1 MNLNKENLKKIRGL
15 IVFTVILLIALWNY
29 SLILDVLGQGV
40 GIVYP
45 FLLGGAIAFV
55 INVPMSFFEEKLFQ
69 NQMMKNKKVAQRLA
83 RPISLIITLIV
94 VVSVIG
100 LVVFG
105 VLPKLGDTFISIGK
119 GIQSFMPKAQ
129 SWAEEIF
136 HNNKEIKEWLDSL
149 TLDWDKIINEV
160 VKFFT
165 SGASSVLGSTFVVA
179 RRIASGITTFVIAF
193 VFACYILLQK
203 EKLNIQIRKV
213 MYAYMKEDL
222 VKKVLDVCSLSYRT
236 FSNFLTGQCL
246 EAVILGTMFVIC
258 MGILQMPYAM
268 LIGVLIAFTA
278 LIPIFGA
285 FIGCVVGAFLILT
298 VAPMK
303 ALVFVIMFLILQQIE
318 GNLIYPRVVG
328 SSVGLPSIWV
338 LAAVS
343 IGASLM
349 GIVGMLVFIP
359 IVSVLY
365 ALLRR
370 DVYEHLEKK
379 GIAVDRESG
388 EIYRPKEPDVD
399 ES

>member
-83 RPISLIITLIV
+83 RPVSLIITLIV

-149 TLDWDKIINEV
+149 TLDWDKIINEG

>member
-165 SGASSVLGSTFVVA
+165 SGASSVLGSTIVVA

-388 EIYRPKEPDVD
+388 EIYRLKEPDVD

>member
-1 MNLNKENLKKIRGL
+1 MNLNKENLKKRRGL

-83 RPISLIITLIV
+83 RPVSLIITLIV

>member
-165 SGASSVLGSTFVVA
+165 SGASSVLGSTIVVA

-349 GIVGMLVFIP
+349 GIVGMLVFFR

-365 ALLRR
+365 ALLRG
-370 DVYEHLEKK
+370 DVYELL
-379 GIAVDRESG
+379 V
-388 EIYRPKEPDVD
+388 
-399 ES
+399 

>member
-318 GNLIYPRVVG
+318 GNLIYPRGWAVLWDFRLSG
-328 SSVGLPSIWV
+328 CWQRSVS
-338 LAAVS
+338 
-343 IGASLM
+343 
-349 GIVGMLVFIP
+349 
-359 IVSVLY
+359 
-365 ALLRR
+365 
-370 DVYEHLEKK
+370 
-379 GIAVDRESG
+379 
-388 EIYRPKEPDVD
+388 EPV
-399 ES
+399 

>member
-83 RPISLIITLIV
+83 RPVSLIITLIV

-343 IGASLM
+343 IGASPM